1 MATVHGQTARAARH
15 RGLWLISGVAR
26 DEVHGQSTW
35 AVSDGD
41 WKSGL
46 GIFSSHV
53 VEARRLGGHGGD
65 AYLHGV
71 DGDELAADRK
81 GGQGVECGMDW
92 RWRWLL
98 VIEHGLDWID
108 AMMEIGIL

>member
-35 AVSDGD
+35 AFQQPCRGG
-41 WKSGL
+41 KA
-46 GIFSSHV
+46 
-53 VEARRLGGHGGD
+53 ARWSRGD

-71 DGDELAADRK
+71 DGDELAAF
-81 GGQGVECGMDW
+81 GIGQ
-92 RWRWLL
+92 
-98 VIEHGLDWID
+98 
-108 AMMEIGIL
+108 